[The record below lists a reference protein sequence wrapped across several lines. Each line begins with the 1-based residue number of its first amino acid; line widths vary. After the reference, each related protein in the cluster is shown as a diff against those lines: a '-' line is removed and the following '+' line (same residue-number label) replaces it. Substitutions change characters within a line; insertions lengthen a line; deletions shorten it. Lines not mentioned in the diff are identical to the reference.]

1 MCRVDRCDVWQSVS
15 WLRNDT
21 DRVVSRQ
28 SDRWR
33 MADKLRFDTDW
44 KEVLF
49 SVSCGSQFVVRM
61 SDRFDTDRMEVLFS
75 VSCGSQFVV
84 QMSDRFDTDRME
96 VLFFS
101 VSCRDSWQSARRA
114 VWSVG
119 SLCAIHSVV

>member
-1 MCRVDRCDVWQSVS
+1 
-15 WLRNDT
+15 
-21 DRVVSRQ
+21 
-28 SDRWR
+28 

-49 SVSCGSQFVVRM
+49 SVSCGSQFVV
-61 SDRFDTDRMEVLFS
+61 
-75 VSCGSQFVV
+75 
-84 QMSDRFDTDRME
+84 QMSADRVDTDRME